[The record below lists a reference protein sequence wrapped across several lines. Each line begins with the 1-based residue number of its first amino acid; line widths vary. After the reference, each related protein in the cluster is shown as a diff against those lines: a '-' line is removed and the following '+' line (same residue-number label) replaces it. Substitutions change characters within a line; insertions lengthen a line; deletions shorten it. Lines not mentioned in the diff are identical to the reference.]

1 MGILASQ
8 LYSGEI
14 VLGANIGAICKEK
27 GQWRWPSG
35 KLTSFPLLFP
45 SIECLCVEKIKLNFQ
60 LKALIVTSSAIDK
73 KLEINKKLEN
83 KLEIYKKSRN

>member
-45 SIECLCVEKIKLNFQ
+45 SIECLCVEKIKLDFQ
-60 LKALIVTSSAIDK
+60 LKALASKFDLFSVVIVVEYCHWIHYEKFYRGT
-73 KLEINKKLEN
+73 
-83 KLEIYKKSRN
+83 